1 MTMTP
6 ASTLPETTRPPAEWY
21 TLNDALCFEAER
33 LPHPL
38 PAGLLRGVGVFTAI
52 RWLPGL
58 GPFRLTQHYNR
69 LRDNA
74 AFYGWPCP
82 WPDATA
88 FGKSLADLM
97 ARPPFNTRP
106 TLLRVTLLPL
116 YTSLDDPK
124 LAANSPV
131 ATWLTHRPLPVDM
144 DEASRLFVNTG
155 RARSLQTVSF
165 ERPHP
170 GVKHINY
177 YMESVS
183 VQAAVDAGF
192 DDVLRRSAQ
201 GLIQEASRANIFF
214 LRSQDGVVLTPSVAS
229 GCLPGVMR
237 QALIEA
243 APTLGLQVLE
253 DRIEAG
259 QLAEM
264 TGAWMSNSGGGL
276 IPVDRIDDHAVPT
289 EAVYSL
295 LGRLSEALVARYTQ

>member
-1 MTMTP
+1 
-6 ASTLPETTRPPAEWY
+6 
-21 TLNDALCFEAER
+21 
-33 LPHPL
+33 
-38 PAGLLRGVGVFTAI
+38 
-52 RWLPGL
+52 
-58 GPFRLTQHYNR
+58 
-69 LRDNA
+69 
-74 AFYGWPCP
+74 
-82 WPDATA
+82 
-88 FGKSLADLM
+88 
-97 ARPPFNTRP
+97 
-106 TLLRVTLLPL
+106 
-116 YTSLDDPK
+116 
-124 LAANSPV
+124 
-131 ATWLTHRPLPVDM
+131 M

-201 GLIQEASRANIFF
+201 GLIQEASRANIFSAIT
-214 LRSQDGVVLTPSVAS
+214 RRRGAYPVRGV
-229 GCLPGVMR
+229 GLPAGVMR